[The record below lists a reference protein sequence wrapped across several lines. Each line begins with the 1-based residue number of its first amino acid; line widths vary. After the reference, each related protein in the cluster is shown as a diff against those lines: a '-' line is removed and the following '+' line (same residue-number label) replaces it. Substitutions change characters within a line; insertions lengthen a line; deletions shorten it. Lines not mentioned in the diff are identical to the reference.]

1 MLTIH
6 DKRNTSKDFFIQTLF
21 HMIYIKEKTTGLILR
36 KKNEK
41 PVMFIKDQVF
51 FLINRNFTKHRNTIQ
66 NFNIDNHTGYKHLFW
81 HYYIRYSNASFF
93 FKQRIQVHSFTL
105 PSLTNSFNIP
115 VFPFLHEYCWM
126 DGFTFLG

>member
-41 PVMFIKDQVF
+41 PVMFIKNQVF
-51 FLINRNFTKHRNTIQ
+51 FLLTEILQSTE
-66 NFNIDNHTGYKHLFW
+66 
-81 HYYIRYSNASFF
+81 IRY
-93 FKQRIQVHSFTL
+93 RILILIIIQVINISFGT
-105 PSLTNSFNIP
+105 TI
-115 VFPFLHEYCWM
+115 
-126 DGFTFLG
+126 